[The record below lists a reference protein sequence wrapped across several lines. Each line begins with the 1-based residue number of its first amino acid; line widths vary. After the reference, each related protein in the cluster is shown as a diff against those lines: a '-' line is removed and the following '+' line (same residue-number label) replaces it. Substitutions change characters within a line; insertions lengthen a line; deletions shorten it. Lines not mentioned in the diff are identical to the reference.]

1 MANPRA
7 TFPKGKRRKATG
19 LKRRVPLRRPG
30 CITAGGFAFDYL
42 VDRVMI
48 MPAISFVYRAR
59 DFTGKLQTG
68 YIEASDSSAAAALL
82 RQRHYYVVDLRPA
95 PEKGRRLTV
104 RGLNELLE
112 KKVSVRDLA
121 LFCRQFATVV
131 EAGIPLL
138 TCLDILAR
146 QAENPRLARAIG
158 EVARELQ
165 GGRTLAEAMSR
176 QRRVFPGILISM
188 IEAGELGGVLDQ
200 ALLRMA
206 DHFERDYDIR
216 EKVKSAMYY
225 PIALVC
231 IGTLSVGFIVTT
243 VLPRFASILQSS
255 NLPLP
260 LPTRILMGVADLLS
274 RYWYLL
280 PGALALL
287 FLAARRLLRPAP
299 VQQRVDVLKLRLPVF
314 GPLIKKVV
322 ISRFCRTLA
331 TLIHAGV
338 PLLQALT
345 VVQGTAGNYAVAAV
359 IGEALENVREGL
371 DMGGPL
377 ARSKVFPPLV
387 SRMVMVGEE
396 TGTLDQLLE
405 KVANFYD
412 REVNAGVARLSSLLE
427 PVLLLVMG
435 AVIGSVILAIMLPMF
450 KVMSGAGIVQ

>member
-1 MANPRA
+1 
-7 TFPKGKRRKATG
+7 
-19 LKRRVPLRRPG
+19 
-30 CITAGGFAFDYL
+30 
-42 VDRVMI
+42 
-48 MPAISFVYRAR
+48 MPATSFVYRAR
-59 DFTGKLQTG
+59 DGAGKIQTG
-68 YIEASDSSAAAALL
+68 YIEADGPAAAAALL
-82 RQRHYYVVDLRPA
+82 RQRRYYVVNLRPA

-112 KKVSVRDLA
+112 KKVGVRDLA

-146 QAENPRLARAIG
+146 QAENPRLARAI
-158 EVARELQ
+158 EDVARELQ
-165 GGRTLAEAMSR
+165 GGRTLAEAMAR
-176 QRRVFPGILISM
+176 QRNVFPGILISM

-225 PIALVC
+225 PLALVC
-231 IGTLSVGFIVTT
+231 IGTLAVGFIVTT
-243 VLPRFASILQSS
+243 VLPRFAAILQSS
-255 NLPLP
+255 NIPLP
-260 LPTRILMGVADLLS
+260 LPTLILMGAANFLS
-274 RYWYLL
+274 HYWYLL
-280 PGALALL
+280 PGGLALL
-287 FLAARRLLRPAP
+287 FLGVQRLLRIEQ
-299 VQQRVDVLKLRLPVF
+299 VQRRVDALKLRLPIF

-338 PLLQALT
+338 PLIQALT
-345 VVQGTAGNYAVAAV
+345 VVQGTAGNHVVAEV
-359 IGEALENVREGL
+359 TGLALENVREGL
-371 DMGGPL
+371 DVGGPL
-377 ARSKVFPPLV
+377 AKSSVFPPLV

-427 PVLLLVMG
+427 PVLLLFMG
-435 AVIGSVILAIMLPMF
+435 AAIGSVILAIMLPMF
-450 KVMSGAGIVQ
+450 KVMSGAGLVH